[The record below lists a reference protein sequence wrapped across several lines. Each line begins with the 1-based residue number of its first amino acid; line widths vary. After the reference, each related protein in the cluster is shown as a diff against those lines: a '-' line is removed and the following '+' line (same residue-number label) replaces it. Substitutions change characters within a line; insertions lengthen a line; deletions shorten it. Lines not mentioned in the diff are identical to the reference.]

1 MGLIQLQIN
10 FDGLKNTLHS
20 SPNISEAPMDKGFQG
35 SKELMKS
42 GKEL

>member
-1 MGLIQLQIN
+1 MHGVDTIANKFRWI
-10 FDGLKNTLHS
+10 KKYS

-42 GKEL
+42 GKE